1 MPDNVEGLFNGL
13 WMLGEDISIF
23 LFKGA
28 NV

>member
-13 WMLGEDISIF
+13 WMLGEDTIF
-23 LFKGA
+23 YLFKGA